1 VLLPFT
7 VEQFYGVFV
16 EYNNA
21 VWPMQFVL
29 YMVGFGTVLLLL
41 RARAAESR
49 IIAGVLALLWVWAA
63 ATYCFMFF
71 TDISRSGWVIGS
83 ILLAGGLWIGWVGAV
98 NNEISFH
105 ARGNVRGLVGWLLIT
120 YALIAY
126 PLIGYLVGHRFP
138 AMPTFGAPCPITI
151 FTVGMLL
158 LTVSPVPRS
167 VFVAPAVWGLIGG
180 SSATFQLG
188 VYEDAGLLIAG
199 VIALVAAILPSKS
212 MRLTEPV
219 TAGAL

>member
-1 VLLPFT
+1 
-7 VEQFYGVFV
+7 
-16 EYNNA
+16 
-21 VWPMQFVL
+21 
-29 YMVGFGTVLLLL
+29 
-41 RARAAESR
+41 
-49 IIAGVLALLWVWAA
+49 
-63 ATYCFMFF
+63 
-71 TDISRSGWVIGS
+71 
-83 ILLAGGLWIGWVGAV
+83 
-98 NNEISFH
+98 
-105 ARGNVRGLVGWLLIT
+105 
-120 YALIAY
+120 
-126 PLIGYLVGHRFP
+126 
-138 AMPTFGAPCPITI
+138 MPTFGAPCPITI